1 MTGKSN
7 KPEIIEH
14 IGWDLW
20 RVSHLW
26 KQKFTTEMITRGH
39 TWFGEARGNLIQHIG
54 PNGIAQ
60 NRLDT
65 KAAMTKQAVQQHLDD
80 LVKDGVIERIQDP
93 NDARKK
99 LVRLTA
105 FGCKAH
111 EDGNQIKRE
120 IEEDFTRLIGKKA
133 MKSLKQSLATLI
145 DNENKNENKAD

>member
-1 MTGKSN
+1 MTGKNN

-26 KQKFTTEMITRGH
+26 KQKFTGEMIARGH
-39 TWFGEARGNLIQHIG
+39 QWFGEARGNLIQHIG

-60 NRLDT
+60 SGLDA

-93 NDARKK
+93 KDARKK

-105 FGCKAH
+105 LGCKAH
-111 EDGNQIKRE
+111 EDGNQIKRK
-120 IEEDFTRLIGKKA
+120 IEEDFARLIGKKA
-133 MKSLKQSLATLI
+133 MKSLKQSLAAI
-145 DNENKNENKAD
+145 IKDE